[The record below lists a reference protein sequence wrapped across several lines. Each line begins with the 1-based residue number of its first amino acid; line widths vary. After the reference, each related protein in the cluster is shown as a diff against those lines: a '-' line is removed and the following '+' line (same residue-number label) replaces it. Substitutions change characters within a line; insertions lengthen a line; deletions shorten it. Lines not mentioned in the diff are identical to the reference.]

1 MAIEEM
7 TDIESLYQRYAPDV
21 RRFVLFLS
29 GDPVTADE
37 ITSDTFVSAWLA
49 RERIRQPT
57 VKSYLFAIARNLYRD
72 LQRRRE
78 RHAELDEHMTDKQ
91 IIAQTHMEQTAEFRA
106 VLAAL
111 QQLPEMDR
119 TALLMRALDEMP
131 YEEIAETL
139 EIPVV
144 TTKVKVYRARLKLM
158 QSRQAWGKSF
168 LPQEQNYEYYTGS
181 GHGSVADLF
190 FRRGQQRYEIAGRG
204 ILP

>member
-1 MAIEEM
+1 MAAGKM

-21 RRFVLFLS
+21 RRFALFLS
-29 GDPVTADE
+29 GDPVMADE
-37 ITSDTFVSAWLA
+37 ITSDTFVATWLA

-57 VKSYLFAIARNLYRD
+57 VKGYLFAIARNLYRD

-78 RHAELDEHMTDKQ
+78 RHAELDEHMTDKR
-91 IIAQTHMEQTAEFRA
+91 ISAQTHMEQTAEVRA

-139 EIPVV
+139 GISVV
-144 TTKVKVYRARLKLM
+144 TAKVKVYRARLKLM
-158 QSRQAWGKSF
+158 QSRQAWRENV
-168 LPQEQNYEYYTGS
+168 P
-181 GHGSVADLF
+181 A
-190 FRRGQQRYEIAGRG
+190 AGAK
-204 ILP
+204 P